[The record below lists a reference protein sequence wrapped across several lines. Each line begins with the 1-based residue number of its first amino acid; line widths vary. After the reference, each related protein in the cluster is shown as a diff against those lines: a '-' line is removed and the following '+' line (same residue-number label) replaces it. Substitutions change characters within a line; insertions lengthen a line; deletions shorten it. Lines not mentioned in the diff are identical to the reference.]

1 MAKKNTSN
9 VTEKERIEVK
19 KNGDTDG
26 KALYKLMNNAVY
38 GETIRWKAWEIEL
51 K

>member
-19 KNGDTDG
+19 KMVIQMEKRCTN
-26 KALYKLMNNAVY
+26 
-38 GETIRWKAWEIEL
+38 
-51 K
+51 